1 MPPTAFEHTVNEARG
16 YACLLITI
24 SSFIIVLIDPRSLL
38 FWRRDGYSLN
48 TASTGMLGI
57 ATSSAFLLYLLIDT
71 LVGIACSH
79 KFRRPMTAVY
89 VHHVIVGIGTAAFLL
104 PGAPPR
110 GFFLYVWGEALTAV
124 RVLPSGPRHDARS
137 FVFAGRRALW
147 IYLLLRDVY
156 FFQWTHA
163 LYGAF
168 AASVPPLVA
177 LLLLVLDW
185 HWWKEHARSGEGHKT
200 RRRESDGEAL
210 LSTPGGNTTP
220 PADEEQAGAVNGN
233 GGPAPPRSLNL
244 EAARSES
251 YDDLCVHTP

>member
-1 MPPTAFEHTVNEARG
+1 MGDIFVTKEILIGAQRRRGDAIFDGALSGMPPTAFEHTVNEARG

-24 SSFIIVLIDPRSLL
+24 SSFIIVLIDPRCLS

-147 IYLLLRDVY
+147 IYLLLRDV
-156 FFQWTHA
+156 TSSNGRM
-163 LYGAF
+163 LYTAPLPRRCRRSSLCYCSSSIGTGGRSTR
-168 AASVPPLVA
+168 AA
-177 LLLLVLDW
+177 
-185 HWWKEHARSGEGHKT
+185 ARAT
-200 RRRESDGEAL
+200 RRD
-210 LSTPGGNTTP
+210 
-220 PADEEQAGAVNGN
+220 AGRAMV
-233 GGPAPPRSLNL
+233 R
-244 EAARSES
+244 R
-251 YDDLCVHTP
+251 C